1 MVLTDGAAIDAF
13 SISCRKPASNVST
26 HEIKTTSL
34 IGKNRMSIVHKIR
47 MAIKRIAFGNTLLPQ
62 EFTLG
67 LEEPQTEITVW
78 LHGAGAPRDVTRRH
92 SMVCASPLTICVG
105 FDAGQRPNEK
115 DLVRPSLQFCER
127 AGQKKV
133 LGEIG
138 LKPQTSVTEAESE
151 FILFE
156 ARSSR
161 NYCLSRARLCT
172 HYLLHAYRQWRRDNT
187 KGIKMSF
194 LERRAG
200 MVIFIC
206 PHPIMLVSVGSSAN
220 GNIFPMNILG
230 DLGNG
235 YMGFA
240 LRGERLAGGLVER
253 AGRIALSSLPVSQG
267 ALAYQLANNHT
278 KKSIDWSRLPFATK
292 MSSAF
297 SIPVPEFAP
306 RVVELEIK
314 SVRAIGS
321 HRFFIAR
328 IIREDRF
335 FDGLE
340 FCSIHGFYQSWRL
353 GKLEREDE
361 ELQISLAGD
370 AFNKRG
376 RNRPLAAKTHQIKML
391 SLDDKQNR

>member
-1 MVLTDGAAIDAF
+1 
-13 SISCRKPASNVST
+13 
-26 HEIKTTSL
+26 
-34 IGKNRMSIVHKIR
+34 
-47 MAIKRIAFGNTLLPQ
+47 
-62 EFTLG
+62 
-67 LEEPQTEITVW
+67 
-78 LHGAGAPRDVTRRH
+78 
-92 SMVCASPLTICVG
+92 
-105 FDAGQRPNEK
+105 
-115 DLVRPSLQFCER
+115 
-127 AGQKKV
+127 V

-138 LKPQTSVTEAESE
+138 VKPQMIVAEAGSE

-156 ARSSR
+156 PLSSK
-161 NYCLSRARLCT
+161 NYCLPRARLCT
-172 HYLLHAYRQWRRDNT
+172 HYLLHAYRQWRKDNT

-206 PHPIMLVSVGSSAN
+206 PHPIMLVSVGSKDD

-278 KKSIDWSRLPFATK
+278 KKSINWSQLPFATK
-292 MSSAF
+292 MSAEF
-297 SIPVPEFAP
+297 GIPVPEFAP
-306 RVVELEIK
+306 RVIEVEIK
-314 SVRAIGS
+314 SVLAIGS

-328 IIREDRF
+328 KVREDRF

-353 GKLEREDE
+353 GKLKGGSE
-361 ELQISLAGD
+361 EVQISLAGD

-376 RNRPLAAKTHQIKML
+376 RNRSPVASHAPIEMIPLDEKL
-391 SLDDKQNR
+391 NR

>member
-1 MVLTDGAAIDAF
+1 
-13 SISCRKPASNVST
+13 
-26 HEIKTTSL
+26 
-34 IGKNRMSIVHKIR
+34 MSIVHKIR
-47 MAIKRIAFGNTLLPQ
+47 LAIKRIAFGRTLLPQ

-67 LEEPQTEITVW
+67 LEDPQTEITVW
-78 LHGAGAPRDVTRRH
+78 LHGAGSPRDVTRRH

-105 FDAGQRPNEK
+105 FDEGQRPGEK
-115 DLVRPSLQFCER
+115 DLINPSLKFCER
-127 AGQKKV
+127 TGRKRV

-138 LKPQTSVTEAESE
+138 LKPQTIVAEAESE

-156 ARSSR
+156 PRSSK
-161 NYCLSRARLCT
+161 NYCLPKARLGT
-172 HYLLHAYRQWRRDNT
+172 HYLLHAYRQWRSDNT
-187 KGIKMSF
+187 KGIKMTF

-206 PHPIMLVSVGSSAN
+206 PHPILLVSVGSKAD

-253 AGRIALSSLPVSQG
+253 AGRIALSSIPMSQG

-278 KKSIDWSRLPFATK
+278 KKSIDWSQLPFATK

-297 SIPVPEFAP
+297 GIPVPGFAS
-306 RVVELEIK
+306 RVMEVEIK
-314 SVRAIGS
+314 SVRVIGS

-328 IIREDRF
+328 IVREDKF
-335 FDGLE
+335 FGGLE

-376 RNRPLAAKTHQIKML
+376 RNRPLAIRNAQIEML
-391 SLDDKQNR
+391 PLDDKQNR

>member
-1 MVLTDGAAIDAF
+1 
-13 SISCRKPASNVST
+13 
-26 HEIKTTSL
+26 
-34 IGKNRMSIVHKIR
+34 MSMMHKIR
-47 MAIKRIAFGNTLLPQ
+47 TVIKRIAFGNTLLPQ

-78 LHGAGAPRDVTRRH
+78 LHGAGTPRDVTRRH
-92 SMVCASPLTICVG
+92 SMVCASPLTICIG
-105 FDAGQRPNEK
+105 FDEGQRPNEK
-115 DLVRPSLQFCER
+115 DLIYPSLKFCER
-127 AGQKKV
+127 AGQKRV

-138 LKPQTSVTEAESE
+138 LKPQTSVAEAGSE

-156 ARSSR
+156 PRSSK
-161 NYCLSRARLCT
+161 NYCLPRARLCA
-172 HYLLHAYRQWRRDNT
+172 HYFLHAYRQWKRDNT

-200 MVIFIC
+200 MVVFIC
-206 PHPIMLVSVGSSAN
+206 PHPILLVSVGSKAD

-235 YMGFA
+235 YIGFA

-278 KKSIDWSRLPFATK
+278 RTSIDWSQLPFATK
-292 MSSAF
+292 MSRAF

-306 RVVELEIK
+306 RVMEVEIK

-328 IIREDRF
+328 IIREDKF

-353 GKLEREDE
+353 SKFKAGGE

-376 RNRPLAAKTHQIKML
+376 RNRSLAVRNAPIEIAP
-391 SLDDKQNR
+391 LDDKLNRRMQG

>member
-1 MVLTDGAAIDAF
+1 
-13 SISCRKPASNVST
+13 
-26 HEIKTTSL
+26 
-34 IGKNRMSIVHKIR
+34 MSITPKIR
-47 MAIKRIAFGNTLLPQ
+47 MVIKRIAFGNTLLPQ

-67 LEEPQTEITVW
+67 LVEPQTEITVW

-105 FDAGQRPNEK
+105 FDEGHRPSEK
-115 DLVRPSLQFCER
+115 DLLHPSLKFCER
-127 AGQKKV
+127 SGQKRV

-138 LKPQTSVTEAESE
+138 LKPQMIVAEAGSE

-156 ARSSR
+156 PLSSK
-161 NYCLSRARLCT
+161 NHCLPKARLCT
-172 HYLLHAYRQWRRDNT
+172 HYLLHAYRQWRSDNT

-206 PHPIMLVSVGSSAN
+206 PHPIMLVSVGSKAD

-235 YMGFA
+235 YLGFA
-240 LRGERLAGGLVER
+240 LRSERLAGGLVER

-278 KKSIDWSRLPFATK
+278 KKSIDWSQLPFATK
-292 MSSAF
+292 MSAAF

-306 RVVELEIK
+306 RVIEVEIK
-314 SVRAIGS
+314 SVRSIGS
-321 HRFFIAR
+321 HRVFIAR
-328 IIREDRF
+328 TIREDKF

-353 GKLEREDE
+353 GKLKGKDE

-376 RNRPLAAKTHQIKML
+376 RNRSQAVRNAPIEMVP
-391 SLDDKQNR
+391 LDDKLNR